1 MPHWLGKGRRVTLPT
16 QNDERKSHFSTSQT
30 LEAVAVVAWFTGLT
44 ALMTFPLVAHLGDS
58 LPSDLGD
65 PLLNTWILAW
75 DADRLLHG
83 LQGFWDAPMFY
94 PDARTLTYS
103 EHLLGV
109 AVLTAPIQWIFDN
122 PVTTYNVAFLV
133 SYVLAGSGMY
143 LLARRLTG
151 SRMAAIVAG
160 MAFAFCPF
168 RISHVSHLQLLL
180 YGWMPIGLWA
190 LHRYFACRS
199 RRALGGF
206 LVSFVLLAW
215 SSGYYLY
222 FFAIPVSI
230 VAIYEIVRHRER
242 WQRSVT
248 DLAATAVLFVVA
260 MAPFAYAYVQTHADQ
275 GFVRTRATIAD
286 LSADIVSY
294 VQIPGGL
301 EVWRGILQTG
311 RGEAQLFPGLTVLC
325 LAMIGIAARGRLTP
339 APGPGSPL
347 STRQVVALYAGIGF
361 AAFFLSLGPEPS
373 WSGQTALLSTGP
385 YDWLLA
391 VVPGLDGLRV
401 PARLASVVYL
411 SLAVLG
417 AVGFSALAGWLS
429 RPVATTLAVIVAASI
444 LVEGYRGPMPLA
456 RFVPDDR
463 ADDQAAYAWLRD
475 APAGAMIE
483 LPIVEAERYPLT
495 LRYVFNTLQ
504 HGHPI
509 VNGYSGY
516 FSRLNDFLVG
526 GSSPLSELAHVG
538 GALRGL
544 RALHVRYVTVHLNEY
559 RDREFGQATLGAFRR
574 LRGQIRQ
581 TQVFGEVTVL
591 ELMPW
596 NEPTWPSTDAS
607 TPISQLHF
615 RATASHRGDRL
626 SMAFDGDPATRW
638 LTGDRQ
644 TGDEWIQIQFDAP
657 RDVARVRLGLAR
669 RSLGDYPRI
678 LTVES
683 SADGEVFHTLYDA
696 SPLPQLLKGIVA
708 HLDGP
713 PIDVTL
719 PPNQTLTLRLRQRG
733 RTRSFYWSI
742 HELQL
747 WER

>member
-94 PDARTLTYS
+94 PYARTLTYS

-248 DLAATAVLFVVA
+248 DLAATAVLFVMA
-260 MAPFAYAYVQTHADQ
+260 MAPVAYAYVQTHADQ

-325 LAMIGIAARGRLTP
+325 LALIGIA
-339 APGPGSPL
+339 
-347 STRQVVALYAGIGF
+347 
-361 AAFFLSLGPEPS
+361 
-373 WSGQTALLSTGP
+373 
-385 YDWLLA
+385 
-391 VVPGLDGLRV
+391 
-401 PARLASVVYL
+401 
-411 SLAVLG
+411 
-417 AVGFSALAGWLS
+417 ALAGWLS

>member
-1 MPHWLGKGRRVTLPT
+1 MTSPLR
-16 QNDERKSHFSTSQT
+16 DRKSSRQT
-30 LEAVAVVAWFTGLT
+30 LEAVAVIAWFTGLT
-44 ALMTFPLVAHLGDS
+44 VLMTFPLVAHLGDS

-94 PDARTLTYS
+94 PYARTLTYS

-109 AVLTAPIQWIFDN
+109 AVLTAPFQWLFDN
-122 PVTTYNVAFLV
+122 PVGTYNFAFLL

-143 LLARRLTG
+143 LLARQLTG
-151 SRMAAIVAG
+151 NRMASTVAG

-168 RISHVSHLQLLL
+168 RILHVGHLQVLL

-190 LHRYFACRS
+190 LHRYFASGS

-215 SSGYYLY
+215 TNGYYLY
-222 FFAIPVSI
+222 FFCIPVSI
-230 VAIYEIVRHRER
+230 VAISEIVRHRER

-248 DLAATAVLFVVA
+248 DLAVTAALFVVA
-260 MAPFAYAYVQTHADQ
+260 MAPFAFAYMQTHADQ
-275 GFVRTRATIAD
+275 GLVRTRDLIARY
-286 LSADIVSY
+286 SADVVSY
-294 VQIPGGL
+294 VQIPGEL
-301 EVWRGILQTG
+301 KVWQGILQAG
-311 RGEAQLFPGLTVLC
+311 PGEAALFPGLTVLC
-325 LAMIGIAARGRLTP
+325 LALIAVMARDRLAP
-339 APGPGSPL
+339 PPGPDSPL
-347 STRQVVALYAGIGF
+347 STRHVVALYAGIGF

-373 WSGQTALLSTGP
+373 WSGRTALLSTGP

-401 PARLASVVYL
+401 PSRLASVVYL

-429 RPVATTLAVIVAASI
+429 RPVGTTLAVIVAASI

-456 RFVPDDR
+456 RFVPDEN
-463 ADDQAAYAWLRD
+463 ADEQAAYAWLR
-475 APAGAMIE
+475 GAEPGGMIE

-516 FSRLNDFLVG
+516 DSRLNSFLTG
-526 GSSPLSELAHVG
+526 GSSPLSELAQVG

-544 RALHVRYVTVHLNEY
+544 RAQNVRYVTVHLDEY
-559 RDREFGQATLGAFRR
+559 RDREFGEATLGALRR
-574 LRGQIRQ
+574 QRGQIRQ
-581 TQVFGEVTVL
+581 TQVFGETTVL

-596 NEPTWPSTDAS
+596 NEPTWTATGVS
-607 TPISQLHF
+607 TPISLLHF
-615 RATASHRGDRL
+615 RATASHRGNRL

-638 LTGDRQ
+638 LTGRRQ
-644 TGDEWIQIQFDAP
+644 MGDEWIQIQFDSP
-657 RDVARVRLGLAR
+657 RDVARVRLAMAQ

-683 SADGEVFHTLYDA
+683 SSDGELFQTLYDG
-696 SPLPQLLKGIVA
+696 SPLPQLLEGIVT
-708 HLDGP
+708 HLDDP
-713 PIDVTL
+713 PIDLTL
-719 PPNQTLTLRLRQRG
+719 PPNRTLTLRLRQRG